1 VQRSQIQTT
10 ARAILHAASLVGI
23 LTLVVKLLATAK
35 EMLVAY
41 RLGIQPA
48 LDAFLI
54 AYLFPSFLVN
64 VVGASLTSVLVP
76 LYVDMRR
83 AHGDAAAAWLVRGLT
98 RRVIVLLIVLA
109 CVAAPVFA
117 AIVPQVAHGFS
128 SETVALSQKMVWQM
142 APVFILNALTAFW
155 VGALNARE
163 RFALGAVT
171 PALTP
176 LMVMLTLLIGW
187 QQLGVEAVL
196 LGTIVGA
203 AAEALLIG
211 KLVFAGSKGTAPGPE
226 AMLPT
231 RELLQQLLPLIAGT
245 LMMSS
250 TLLVDQMM
258 ASSLASGSVAALS
271 FGSKLTVVIVGM
283 GSMALAT
290 AFLPH
295 FSRMVIE
302 RDVAGIRVIV
312 RQYSLLILAVT
323 GVITCVLVFVTEP
336 ITRLLYGRGAFD
348 AAAVDLVA
356 KVQWMYA
363 LQIPFFT
370 WSMVAVRL
378 ISALRRNE
386 VLMWGAGLSMVLNV
400 VLNLWFSHYLGV
412 AGIAL
417 STSVVAAV
425 ACAFLWFFA
434 LRGLKRL
441 ERQSSDRSALA
452 QSAQ

>member
-1 VQRSQIQTT
+1 MQRSRIQTN
-10 ARAILHAASLVGI
+10 ARAILQAASLVGI
-23 LTLVVKLLATAK
+23 LTLLVKLTATGK

-41 RLGIQPA
+41 RLGIEPA

-98 RRVIVLLIVLA
+98 QRVVALLLFLA
-109 CVAAPVFA
+109 CIAAPAFA
-117 AIVPQVAHGFS
+117 AIVPKVAHGFS
-128 SETVALSQKMVWQM
+128 SETVALSQEMVFLM
-142 APVFILNALTAFW
+142 APVFVLNALTAFW

-163 RFALGAVT
+163 RFALGALT

-176 LMVMLTLLIGW
+176 LMVMLSLLAWW
-187 QQLGVEAVL
+187 QQPGVQAVMI
-196 LGTIVGA
+196 GTIVGA
-203 AAEALLIG
+203 VTEALLIG
-211 KLVFAGSKGTAPGPE
+211 RLVFTGAQGTSPGAE
-226 AMLPT
+226 MVLPT
-231 RELLQQLLPLIAGT
+231 RELLHQLLPLVAGT
-245 LMMSS
+245 LMMSG
-250 TLLVDQMM
+250 TTLVDQMM
-258 ASSLASGSVAALS
+258 ASSLASGSVAALN

-295 FSRMVIE
+295 FSRMVVE
-302 RDVAGIRVIV
+302 RDVLGIRAIV
-312 RQYSLLILAVT
+312 RQYSILILVAT
-323 GVITCVLVFVTEP
+323 GVITCVLVFVSEP
-336 ITRLLYGRGAFD
+336 ITRLLFGRGAFD
-348 AAAVDLVA
+348 DAAVDLVA
-356 KVQWMYA
+356 EVQWMYA

-370 WSMVAVRL
+370 WSMMAVRL
-378 ISALRRNE
+378 ISALRRNH
-386 VLMWGAGLSMVLNV
+386 VLMVGAGISLVLNIA
-400 VLNLWFSHYLGV
+400 LNLWFSKYLGV

-441 ERQSSDRSALA
+441 ERESPGPSAMVETT
-452 QSAQ
+452 